1 MALSS
6 PLRRGIL
13 KGASTE
19 ELSEIA
25 VKEGMLTL
33 RMDGMVKAKKGITT
47 LEEIVKETAA

>member
-1 MALSS
+1 MSS
-6 PLRRGIL
+6 ALRRLVL

-19 ELSEIA
+19 ELQQQA

-33 RMDGMVKAKKGITT
+33 RMDGMVKIKRGVTT